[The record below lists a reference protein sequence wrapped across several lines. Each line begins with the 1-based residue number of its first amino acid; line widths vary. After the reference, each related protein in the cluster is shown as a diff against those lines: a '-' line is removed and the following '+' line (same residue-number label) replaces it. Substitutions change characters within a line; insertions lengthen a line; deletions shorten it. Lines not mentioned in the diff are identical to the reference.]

1 VSLSE
6 LIAAEA
12 KTLGSTCTIE
22 TIHRT
27 LTPEDIEAL
36 NTAFATP
43 TVTSAQIQ
51 RALVKAGHTVSGST
65 VRRHRAGDCT
75 CGTR

>member
-1 VSLSE
+1 VSLSD

-12 KTLGSTCTIE
+12 KTFGGTFE
-22 TIHRT
+22 HIHST
-27 LTPEDIEAL
+27 LTPEDLEAL

-75 CGTR
+75 CGAR